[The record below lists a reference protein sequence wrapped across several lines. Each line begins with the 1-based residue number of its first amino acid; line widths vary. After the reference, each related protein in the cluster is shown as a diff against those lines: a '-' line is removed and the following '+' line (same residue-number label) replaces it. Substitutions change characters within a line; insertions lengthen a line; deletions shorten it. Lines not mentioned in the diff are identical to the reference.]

1 MERAHLINNSNKMKL
16 DYINSWRKGNKRVWV
31 GNIKFR
37 VGRITLFELAWDFKL
52 RFLRLMVLNFG
63 AELMY

>member
-1 MERAHLINNSNKMKL
+1 MKL
-16 DYINSWRKGNKRVWV
+16 DCINSWRKGNKRVWV
-31 GNIKFR
+31 GNIKLR

-52 RFLRLMVLNFG
+52 KFLRLMVLNFG